1 MGKFTISADTL
12 EELLDAADQLR
23 GVEISSNPP
32 AAAGEAPKRQSRRKA
47 EAPAPIQPEPAAGG
61 NPFGAAPAAEPASPF
76 AAGAAPA
83 GPTFAPGAAPAA
95 PAFAPAEAPANPNF
109 VERPA
114 VGKFK
119 ELLSKIASQHGEP
132 AVYSWAIKAFGLSPS
147 VTKDEFLSKL
157 IHEQSDEALALAY
170 KQGGGQ

>member
-32 AAAGEAPKRQSRRKA
+32 AAAGEAPKRQSRKKA
-47 EAPAPIQPEPAAGG
+47 EAPPPIQPEPAAGG
-61 NPFGAAPAAEPASPF
+61 NPFGAAPAAEPANPF
-76 AAGAAPA
+76 APGAAPA
-83 GPTFAPGAAPAA
+83 GPTFAPGAADPH
-95 PAFAPAEAPANPNF
+95 ANF
-109 VERPA
+109 TAERPS
-114 VGKFK
+114 VTKFK

-132 AVYSWAIKAFGLSPS
+132 AVYSWAIKAFGLSPN

-157 IHEQSDEALALAY
+157 IHEQSDEALTLAY